1 MSVKNN
7 NNNKINKNYH
17 GFPDIEIGMEKIS
30 DMRRPLLSS
39 HLDDSGGGSHGVGGG
54 SHGGGGGSGN
64 NKNKTIIEKTLTVT
78 EIVDLIMNISQ
89 DIPLRYTNRDELVKI
104 ISNMHNQHSSSS
116 VFNNNNFI
124 ILKKYDDYNEGEG
137 EYSANESSYSESC
150 NKSYD
155 TAKKYGVF
163 KHKCLDFIF
172 RVDSVDSQVEYE
184 NEMARI
190 FLNKYNNSY
199 KEVMKMG
206 IVLPIYI
213 HIQNPSKTKSQSSQC
228 FPLYYSIQPYING
241 ITLDCWMEL
250 NKRKSNIVEMVYDL
264 FIQLCAIIKEL
275 HDMDCVHGDLK
286 PSNIMIMTK
295 HSENCVFLIDFG
307 LSGIHLKTNHA
318 SGGTLPYCAPET
330 ENTCALNEHNRRN
343 KNNAVFNTKE
353 YKYNWTI
360 HNKSHDIWSIG
371 FIFMSIY
378 VFNKT
383 YHYYKD
389 YPFDF
394 FNNSGYIP
402 LKYFNLIKHE
412 YIREV
417 LSKHVLVEPARR
429 CDINK
434 LSELLSNLAFM

>member
-1 MSVKNN
+1 MTADK
-7 NNNKINKNYH
+7 NKIYKKNY
-17 GFPDIEIGMEKIS
+17 IS
-30 DMRRPLLSS
+30 DVEIELEESSDTRPLLSFKFN
-39 HLDDSGGGSHGVGGG
+39 DDDDG
-54 SHGGGGGSGN
+54 GN
-64 NKNKTIIEKTLTVT
+64 NKNKNIEKTLTVT

-89 DIPLRYTNRDELVKI
+89 DIPLRYTNRDELLKI

-137 EYSANESSYSESC
+137 EYIANESSDSKSC

-155 TAKKYGVF
+155 TSKKYGVF
-163 KHKCLDFIF
+163 KHKFLDFIF
-172 RVDSVDSQVEYE
+172 RVDSVDGQVEYE
-184 NEMARI
+184 DKISRI
-190 FLNKYNNSY
+190 LLNKYNNNY
-199 KEVMKMG
+199 KDVVQMG
-206 IVLPIYI
+206 IVLPMYV
-213 HIQNPSKTKSQSSQC
+213 HIQNSSKSKSQTQTQSQSQY

-343 KNNAVFNTKE
+343 KNNAVFNSKE

-402 LKYFNLIKHE
+402 LKYFDLIKHE